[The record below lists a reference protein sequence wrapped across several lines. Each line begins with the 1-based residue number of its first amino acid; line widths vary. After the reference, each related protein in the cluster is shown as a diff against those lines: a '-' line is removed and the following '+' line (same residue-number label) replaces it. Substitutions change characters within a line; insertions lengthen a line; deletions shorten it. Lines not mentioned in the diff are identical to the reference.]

1 MAGGGRFGG
10 GARKE
15 EDGAP
20 DSATTAKINP
30 LRVGARETL
39 TQMGPACGKGNNAT
53 SFSRDGMR
61 YYKSN
66 PGFDWG
72 DGADPPALGGV
83 HDAVTT
89 ALIKEYAK
97 YLEGQEHDKLLVPG
111 LAHLLGAGGH
121 GMVSGTQTK
130 QDLKDETL
138 HSRVDITKLIYLNH
152 PGAANK
158 DVRVLKTA
166 AVQLVEDM
174 AACMLANLADHITGP
189 GANTLKTLRDR
200 GERMHDPEYTRRRDT
215 GCSIYLLNYLICC
228 VLLDCPEARSEAV
241 KRAADWHKLE
251 RRFGETAAAWE
262 VRLVDQST
270 FRGDDEPLD
279 SESDKLKLKYIT
291 GSRLTVP
298 DPLVSAAYHLN
309 VPEGGRVQEKPLD
322 ELRRWLSHMISEEVG
337 RSKARG
343 DDNDKRARDDAD
355 VASTKPTP
363 KRLKDGGQGDM
374 APGTPTGKKAK
385 KARVLELLKSGA
397 CFECGKQGHKKVDC
411 PTPGAAPSRGAAPSQ
426 GDQHTKP
433 DKPWAKPGAKG
444 KPAASDAA
452 VRPTFTR
459 REKRAIA
466 AFSATMV
473 EQRGKPASEVQAVAA
488 NATATILG
496 KAAKGKQG
504 QPREVGDAGRAAQAK
519 PSKAEQAY
527 NRKMAE
533 ADDVEDEEDSD

>member
-1 MAGGGRFGG
+1 MSGGGRFGG

-15 EDGAP
+15 EGGAP

-53 SFSRDGMR
+53 AFSRDGMR

-66 PGFDWG
+66 PEFDWG
-72 DGADPPALGGV
+72 DAADPPALGGV
-83 HDAVTT
+83 HDAATT

-97 YLEGQEHDKLLVPG
+97 YLEGPEHDKLLLPN

-130 QDLKDETL
+130 QDLKDEIL
-138 HSRVDITKLIYLNH
+138 PSRVDITKLIYMNH

-158 DVRVLKTA
+158 DVRALKTA

-174 AACMLANLADHITGP
+174 AACMLANLGDHIIGP
-189 GANTLKTLRDR
+189 GASTLKTLRDR

-215 GCSIYLLNYLICC
+215 GCSIFLLNYLICC

-251 RRFGETAAAWE
+251 RRVGETAAAWE

-270 FRGDDEPLD
+270 YRGDDEPLD

-343 DDNDKRARDDAD
+343 NDNGKHARDDAD
-355 VASTKPTP
+355 VAFSKPTP
-363 KRLKDGGQGDM
+363 KRLKGGGQGDM
-374 APGTPTGKKAK
+374 APATPTGKKAK
-385 KARVLELLKSGA
+385 NQRIRNIESGA
-397 CFECGKQGHKKVDC
+397 CFKCGQQGHRKVDC
-411 PTPGAAPSRGAAPSQ
+411 PTPAASRGEAPSQ
-426 GDQHTKP
+426 GDQHIKP
-433 DKPWAKPGAKG
+433 DKTKPGAKG

-452 VRPTFTR
+452 VPPTFSR
-459 REKRAIA
+459 RERRVIA
-466 AFSATMV
+466 AFSAAMV
-473 EQRGKPASEVQAVAA
+473 EQRGKSAYELQAVATDA
-488 NATATILG
+488 IATILS
-496 KAAKGKQG
+496 KSPAKGKQG

-519 PSKAEQAY
+519 LSKAEQAF
-527 NRKMAE
+527 NRKKDE
-533 ADDVEDEEDSD
+533 ASDDEDEEDSD